1 MKTAEELNRN
11 CTPLLPE
18 GSEGIILKGSEIL
31 SKGLVLNPVL
41 KDLKLDPNK
50 NYEVYIRHNKYID
63 WILNYSS
70 DSDWLRK
77 HKLPEG
83 KEKELVDKMIRRYI
97 SDSDY
102 PMNEFVYDLIMYGYE
117 LKNSSDRS

>member
-1 MKTAEELNRN
+1 MKTVEELNRN

-41 KDLKLDPNK
+41 KDLKLDQNK

>member
-1 MKTAEELNRN
+1 MKTVEELNRN

-83 KEKELVDKMIRRYI
+83 KEKEIVDKIIKIYM
-97 SDSDY
+97 SDPDY
-102 PMNEFVYDLIMYGYE
+102 PMNEFVYDLIMYEYE
-117 LKNSSDRS
+117 LKNSSNRS